1 KHGRLFTKYL
11 TEQTWGKV
19 MRTFSAGDINENWTA
34 LFAMA
39 DLVAEIGRELANKL
53 GYTYPIKLEQ
63 DIRIYLNVI
72 KTK

>member
-1 KHGRLFTKYL
+1 
-11 TEQTWGKV
+11 

-63 DIRIYLNVI
+63 DIRIYLNAI